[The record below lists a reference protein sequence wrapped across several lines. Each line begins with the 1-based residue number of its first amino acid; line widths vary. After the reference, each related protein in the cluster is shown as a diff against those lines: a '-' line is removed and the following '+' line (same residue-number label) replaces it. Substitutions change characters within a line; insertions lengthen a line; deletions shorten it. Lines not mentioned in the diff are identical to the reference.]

1 MNIRPTAEAALRR
14 MLTPSQAQRIQS
26 KPQSFQDLV
35 QLSGELA
42 DQLQVSTTDVKAGVS
57 GVGFRGQAMTRIAQQ
72 LTLMVAAGALPAPL
86 GQAIE
91 QGSVG
96 DFDQLLERLANE
108 QPETLANA
116 RLECSQGFG
125 GLEPSATALTILRT
139 PGEEFTGLLRS
150 PDPAF
155 WG

>member
-14 MLTPSQAQRIQS
+14 MLTPSQTQRIQS
-26 KPQSFQDLV
+26 RPRSFEDMA

-42 DQLQVSTTDVKAGVS
+42 DQLQVSTTDIKAGVT
-57 GVGFRGQAMTRIAQQ
+57 GVGFRGQAMARIAQQ
-72 LTLMVAAGALPAPL
+72 LTLMVAAGALASPL

-91 QGSVG
+91 KAGVPE
-96 DFDQLLERLANE
+96 FDQLLTRLGKEEPQLHA
-108 QPETLANA
+108 QAQ
-116 RLECSQGFG
+116 LECLQGFG
-125 GLEPSATALTILRT
+125 GLEPSAMSLTILRT
-139 PGEEFTGLLRS
+139 PGDEFTGLLRP